1 MCVPIVVGKLFDILV
16 KSDGTPADI
25 VEGDR

>member
-16 KSDGTPADI
+16 KSDETPADV